1 MPHLDDINSTN
12 LDEIRPLINN
22 LDYVMFFGTLLGF
35 VRNDSIIQDDDDIDF
50 ALNYSDRN
58 SLINILEN
66 SNNFEILTNKE
77 FYVSCSN
84 KNFNEPNS
92 IDFYIFKK
100 ENEKII
106 FPFSFYG
113 NCKYRKRHDLYFDS
127 ALFYETELNQ
137 YNLKI
142 PSESSKLMEKL
153 YGKKYKTPLR
163 KNIDYFIYF
172 RRNEPIVTYNKKL
185 VKFLLILRVL
195 IEKRYKYAF
204 RLIKSIFI
212 S

>member
-22 LDYVMFFGTLLGF
+22 LDYVMFFGTLLCF

-100 ENEKII
+100 
-106 FPFSFYG
+106 
-113 NCKYRKRHDLYFDS
+113 
-127 ALFYETELNQ
+127 
-137 YNLKI
+137 
-142 PSESSKLMEKL
+142 
-153 YGKKYKTPLR
+153 
-163 KNIDYFIYF
+163 
-172 RRNEPIVTYNKKL
+172 
-185 VKFLLILRVL
+185 
-195 IEKRYKYAF
+195 
-204 RLIKSIFI
+204 
-212 S
+212 

>member
-100 ENEKII
+100 EKEKII
-106 FPFSFYG
+106 FPFSFFG

-127 ALFYETELNQ
+127 DLFYETELNQ
-137 YNLKI
+137 YSLKM
-142 PSESSKLMEKL
+142 PSESGKLMEKL
-153 YGKKYKTPLR
+153 YGEKYKTPLK
-163 KNIDYFIYF
+163 KNIDYFIYL
-172 RRNEPIVTYNKKL
+172 RRNEPIITYNKKL
-185 VKFLLILRVL
+185 VKFLLIIRVL
-195 IEKRYKYAF
+195 VEKRYKYAF
-204 RLIKSIFI
+204 RLIKSVFI